1 MMSNVHTTS
10 ESGEDRI
17 TAVTMRGAELG
28 TALFT
33 ALIGGI
39 VIVGAQEQGIGW
51 TESGPD
57 AGYFPFYIGVILVLA
72 SAGTIL
78 HTLARWKTLDAT
90 LLDKRQFHHVA
101 AVFIPMCVYGV
112 AIHLIGTYIASSIFI
127 AWFMW
132 RERDGKR
139 YAPITIAAISIGV
152 SVAVYLLFERWF
164 GLPLNRGLL
173 LGMMGIS
180 G

>member
-1 MMSNVHTTS
+1 MMSNVDAAS
-10 ESGEDRI
+10 ESGEDRGA
-17 TAVTMRGAELG
+17 AVTMRAAELG

-33 ALIGGI
+33 AWIGAI
-39 VIVGAQEQGIGW
+39 VIIGAREQGIGW
-51 TESGPD
+51 TDSGPD

-78 HTLARWKTLDAT
+78 HTLARWKTLDAM
-90 LLDKRQFHHVA
+90 LLDKRQLHHVA

-132 RERDGKR
+132 RERDGKP
-139 YAPITIAAISIGV
+139 YAPIAIAAISIGV

-164 GLPLNRGLL
+164 GLPLNSGLL
-173 LGMMGIS
+173 IRTIGIS